1 MYNENDYEIKYK
13 QYSSNNTTRKYDK
26 DPILTQATVIIKGA
40 RFEID
45 RVFTKLGN
53 PSRVFLFRTE
63 QEFNDKNE
71 LIEIGW
77 DTCSS
82 GLMKI
87 AEGLHLKFVPSSS
100 CFSQGKCR
108 CHFLEEEHD
117 KAIL

>member
-1 MYNENDYEIKYK
+1 MYNENDYEIKYET
-13 QYSSNNTTRKYDK
+13 YSSNEATRRYDRN
-26 DPILTQATVIIKGA
+26 PILTHATVVIKGA
-40 RFEID
+40 TFEID

-63 QEFNDKNE
+63 QEFNSNNE

-87 AEGLHLKFVPSSS
+87 AEGLNLKFVNSSS
-100 CFSQGKCR
+100 CFSYGKSR
-108 CHFLEEEHD
+108 CHFLEEECD
-117 KAIL
+117 KSVL

>member
-1 MYNENDYEIKYK
+1 MKDYEIKYK
-13 QYSSNNTTRKYDK
+13 TYSSNGTTRKYDK
-26 DPILTQATVIIKGA
+26 EPILINASVMIKGA
-40 RFEID
+40 TFEID

-63 QEFNDKNE
+63 KEFNSNNE

-87 AEGLHLKFVPSSS
+87 AESLNLKFVPSSS
-100 CFSQGKCR
+100 CFSYGKCG
-108 CHFLEEEHD
+108 CHFLEDKCD
-117 KAIL
+117 KAVL